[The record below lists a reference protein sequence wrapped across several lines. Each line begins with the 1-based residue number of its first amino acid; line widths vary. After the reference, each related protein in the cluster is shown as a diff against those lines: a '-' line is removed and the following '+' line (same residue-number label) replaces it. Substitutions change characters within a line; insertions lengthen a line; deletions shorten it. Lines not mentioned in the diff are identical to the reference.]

1 MPAIE
6 HAISIAD
13 LRVLARA
20 RLPRSIFDFFDGG
33 AEDETTLRENRA
45 AFERIR
51 LLPRVLVDVS
61 RVDTRA
67 ALFGAPLAFPLAIA
81 PTGAVGIGRP
91 GADVM
96 LARAAKAAG
105 VPYTLAT
112 PATATIE
119 EVAEQAGGRLWFQ
132 LYVLRNRAFRDQ
144 LVARAAAA
152 GYEALLVTVDL
163 PVGGKRERD
172 LRNGFS
178 PPFRP
183 SWRNAGDVW
192 RKPAWLLDLALKG
205 MPRIPNLEGMMDPS
219 AKATDIAAS
228 VGRELDAGFDW
239 AQLQALRDAWPRKL
253 LVKGVQRAEDAER
266 IAALGCDGVVVSN
279 HGGRQLDGAAP
290 TIEALPAVARA
301 AGGRLAVL
309 LDGGVRRGVDILKA
323 RALGAQAVLTGRAT
337 LFGVMAGGEAGAQR
351 ALAILR
357 GELERAM
364 QLCGAPEVA
373 AITPDLV
380 APGHAKRRAD

>member
-1 MPAIE
+1 MPALSN
-6 HAISIAD
+6 AVSIAD
-13 LRVLARA
+13 LRAMAKA

-33 AEDETTLRENRA
+33 AEDEATLRENRA
-45 AFERIR
+45 AFERVR

-61 RVDTRA
+61 KVDLRA
-67 ALFGAPLAFPLAIA
+67 ELFGVPLAMPLAIA
-81 PTGAVGIGRP
+81 PTGAIGIGRP

-96 LARAAKAAG
+96 LARAAKAFG
-105 VPYTLAT
+105 VPFTLST

-144 LVARAAAA
+144 LVARAEAA
-152 GYEALLVTVDL
+152 GYEALVVTVDL

-183 SWRNAGDVW
+183 NWRNSGDVW

-205 MPRIPNLEGMMDPS
+205 MPRMQNLEGMLDTS
-219 AKATDIAAS
+219 TKATDIAAS
-228 VGRELDAGFDW
+228 IGRELDAGFDW
-239 AQLQALRDAWPRKL
+239 AQLQKLRDTWPRRL
-253 LVKGVQRAEDAER
+253 VVKGVERPDDAER
-266 IAALGCDGVVVSN
+266 IAALGCDGIVVSN
-279 HGGRQLDGAAP
+279 HGGRQLDGAEP
-290 TIEALPAVARA
+290 TLEALPAVARA
-301 AGGRLAVL
+301 VGTKLTVL

-337 LFGVMAGGEAGAQR
+337 LFGVMAGGEAGARR
-351 ALAILR
+351 ALEILS

-364 QLCGAPEVA
+364 QLCGAPGVE
-373 AITPDLV
+373 AITRDLV
-380 APGHAKRRAD
+380 AG